1 MRWDTVNLLEENI
14 GRPLSDINHTKI
26 FFVSQKKME
35 IKTKINKWDLLK
47 LKILC
52 TAKETINKTKDTSRL
67 GENICKW
74 CDQQRISLQNI
85 QTAHEA
91 QYHQNKQPNPK
102 MGRRSK
108 QTFLQ
113 RCTDGQKAHDERCS
127 TSLITNY
134 KRNANQN
141 YSEISPH
148 SSQNGYHQKIHKQ

>member
-1 MRWDTVNLLEENI
+1 
-14 GRPLSDINHTKI
+14 
-26 FFVSQKKME
+26 
-35 IKTKINKWDLLK
+35 
-47 LKILC
+47 
-52 TAKETINKTKDTSRL
+52 
-67 GENICKW
+67 
-74 CDQQRISLQNI
+74 
-85 QTAHEA
+85 
-91 QYHQNKQPNPK
+91 

-148 SSQNGYHQKIHKQ
+148 SSQNGYHQKIHKQYMLERVGREQNLPTLLIGMEIGTATVENSMEIP